1 MKPRKF
7 RLILNKKIVGYEK
20 HSKGTAKYAG
30 IFHSKDGEEWVNIHI
45 CPSNYIEH
53 DDKDQFIG
61 FFTTSGE
68 EIYENDTVKGNE
80 Q

>member
-1 MKPRKF
+1 
-7 RLILNKKIVGYEK
+7 
-20 HSKGTAKYAG
+20 
-30 IFHSKDGEEWVNIHI
+30 VNVHI

-68 EIYENDTVKGNE
+68 EIYENNTVKGNK